1 MSRLPS
7 WKTARIWVERMAKG
21 ERSNAPIVRFGQA
34 IVCSLKSYTQWKREI
49 AAAPQSSVFLCVSTS
64 EPTKDSIEIKLP
76 EAGEKA

>member
-1 MSRLPS
+1 
-7 WKTARIWVERMAKG
+7 MAKG

-34 IVCSLKSYTQWKREI
+34 IVCSLKPYTQWKREI